1 MASRI
6 DSALQFQQ
14 TALNL
19 RAARQELLASN
30 IANADTPNY
39 KARDIDF
46 ASALRGALS
55 GTTGSLPLSTTSAQ
69 HLGGVTGDSVM
80 GAPLRYRTVLQPSAD
95 GNTVDMD
102 VERAQFADNALRY
115 EASVRFVSQKIKG
128 VLTALQ
134 G

>member
-1 MASRI
+1 MTSKI
-6 DSALQFQQ
+6 DSTLQFNQ
-14 TALNL
+14 TALSL

-39 KARDIDF
+39 KAKDIDF
-46 ASALRGALS
+46 ASALQGAM
-55 GTTGSLPLSTTSAQ
+55 GGSKANLPLTTTAPS
-69 HLGGVTGDSVM
+69 HLNGVTGDSVM
-80 GAPLRYRTVLQPSAD
+80 GAPVMYRNVLQPSAD

-102 VERAQFADNALRY
+102 VERAQFADNSLRY
-115 EASVRFVSQKIKG
+115 EASVKFISEQVKG